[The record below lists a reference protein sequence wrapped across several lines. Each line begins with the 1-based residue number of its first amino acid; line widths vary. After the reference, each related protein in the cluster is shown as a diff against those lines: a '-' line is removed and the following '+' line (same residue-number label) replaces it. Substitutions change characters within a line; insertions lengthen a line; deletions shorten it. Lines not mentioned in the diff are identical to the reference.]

1 MKKLFA
7 VFFFIFCFTSLF
19 VLFFPVE
26 TEERETPFRGYSTMW
41 WEVVPQKRG
50 VAERGGLWDMSPLEI
65 SLSSSWR
72 RIEIEPGKFAWLRRG
87 GKGIYIL
94 QTRSRTLLR
103 GWTGW
108 KTRK

>member
-1 MKKLFA
+1 MKKLLYLALFFSA
-7 VFFFIFCFTSLF
+7 LVVLVSFFFPL
-19 VLFFPVE
+19 E
-26 TEERETPFRGYSTMW
+26 TEERERSFKGHSTIW

-94 QTRSRTLLR
+94 QTRSRTLVR
-103 GWTGW
+103 GWSEW
-108 KTRK
+108 RMKE